1 MTTRTDQHSENWS
14 VFAAVLFLLA
24 GFIHIM
30 WGIAALAGDDAFVV
44 DELLFGDL
52 TLWGLI
58 YLAIGAA
65 QAGAAWLL
73 ATGNPWGRTLGV
85 ALAGLSAA
93 NAMLTFGARPLWAAT
108 ALAVDLLVIYGLTVH
123 GDRRV

>member
-1 MTTRTDQHSENWS
+1 MTTRTHEHDENWS
-14 VFAAVLFLLA
+14 VFAAILFLFA
-24 GFIHIM
+24 GFVHIM
-30 WGIAALAGDDAFVV
+30 WGIAALAEDDAFVV

-52 TLWGLI
+52 SLWGLI

-65 QAGAAWLL
+65 QLVAAWLL
-73 ATGNPWGRTLGV
+73 ATSNPWGRTLGIG
-85 ALAGLSAA
+85 LAVLSAA

-123 GDRRV
+123 GDKRV